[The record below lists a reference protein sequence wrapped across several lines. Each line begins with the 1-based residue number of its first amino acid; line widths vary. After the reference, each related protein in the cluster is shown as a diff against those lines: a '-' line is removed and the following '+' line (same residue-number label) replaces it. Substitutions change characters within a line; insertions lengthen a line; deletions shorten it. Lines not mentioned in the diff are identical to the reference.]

1 MIVIDRENLLAP
13 GWSHVVS
20 TTNDIAELEA
30 FRLRIGAPVA
40 ALQLGNPKWPH
51 LDLKDRVRLEALDMP
66 DVIVVPTTRYLIRYV
81 RHRRTVTS

>member
-30 FRLRIGAPVA
+30 FRRRIGAPVA
-40 ALQLGNPKWPH
+40 ALQLGNPTWPH
-51 LDLKDRVRLEALDMP
+51 LDLKGRVRLEALDMP
-66 DVIVVPTTRYLIRYV
+66 DVIVASTTRDLIRYV

>member
-1 MIVIDRENLLAP
+1 VIVIDRENLLAP

-30 FRLRIGAPVA
+30 FRIRIGAPVA

-51 LDLKDRVRLEALDMP
+51 LDLKGRVRLEALDLP
-66 DVIVVPTTRYLIRYV
+66 DVIVVPTTRDLIRYV
-81 RHRRTVTS
+81 RHRRTVNS